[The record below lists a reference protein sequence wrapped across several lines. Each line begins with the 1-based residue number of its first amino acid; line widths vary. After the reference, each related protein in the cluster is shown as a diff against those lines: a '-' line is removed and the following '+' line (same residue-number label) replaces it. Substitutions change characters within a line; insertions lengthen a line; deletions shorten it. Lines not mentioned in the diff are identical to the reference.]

1 LSNLLLQ
8 EEYVPNELNP
18 EALRRLVRL
27 GAQARLEQIETERR
41 AILATFPD
49 LGAPRRGGKPGARR
63 QPPKAGAPA
72 AAKPRRRRKMTPA
85 QRKEVSERMKRYWAE
100 RRKARGKD

>member
-8 EEYVPNELNP
+8 EEYVPNQLNL
-18 EALRRLVRL
+18 EVLRRLARL

-41 AILATFPD
+41 AILAAFPD
-49 LGAPRRGGKPGARR
+49 LRARRRGRKPGART
-63 QPPKAGAPA
+63 QPPKAGTPA
-72 AAKPRRRRKMTPA
+72 AAKPQRRRKMTPA
-85 QRKEVSERMKRYWAE
+85 QRREVSERMKRYWAE